1 MADWQGTSCVID
13 DITPTEFV
21 RLCENEARWQVLDV
35 REPWEIEI
43 SSIDNA
49 ILMPMA
55 DVPSRVSELDNT
67 RPTAVLCRSGIRSR
81 NVAEF
86 LAEQGFAKLIN
97 IAGGINAWSQEID
110 ATLEQY

>member
-1 MADWQGTSCVID
+1 VID

-21 RLCENEARWQVLDV
+21 RLCEDDARWQVLDV
-35 REPWEIEI
+35 REPWEFEV

-49 ILMPMA
+49 ILMPMS
-55 DVPSRVSELDNT
+55 DVPKRISELDST

-86 LAEQGFAKLIN
+86 LAEQGFARLIN
-97 IAGGINAWSQEID
+97 IAGGINAWSQEVD